1 MSADSVQLAGFDH
14 AQLYE
19 LIAGA
24 CDSADL
30 PVVITLNDE
39 EPPRNLF
46 LNQGAQ
52 KLLGYSPEEFRAM
65 PIWQWLAPD
74 QVARI
79 SAMREHSKQG
89 EALPNPME
97 TAVLSRSGQR
107 IDVEVSRSHPVVNGR
122 ALTVAFLFDISARKR
137 SELALRQSETRFR
150 ALIDGAPDGIAIL
163 LGPNVAFLNPAA
175 ARMLGTTTEDALGTP
190 ITDFLHPDDA
200 QLAAARIG
208 QLYRTGTRHPEPVE
222 YRTRSAGRELNL
234 EISSIPTEYQGK
246 PAVLAFARDVTERK
260 AIQARLVEADRLA
273 ALGVLSAGIAHE
285 INNPLA
291 YLLLNLEYLSRELPT
306 LAYEPNKLDAL
317 MVRVRDAC
325 HGAERVASIV
335 RDLRTFARAD
345 EGMRGPVDVKAALES
360 ALNIANNEIKQKAEL
375 VRDYEPVP
383 AVDANPNRIE
393 QVLLNLILN
402 AVQSLPGPGT
412 PGQEVR
418 ARLRTSEGQVG
429 ITIEDTGS
437 GIPESLLGK
446 IFDPFFTTK
455 PVGVGTGLGLPIC
468 RSIVR
473 GLGGEISVRSVL
485 GQGSA
490 FTVTLPASS
499 TALSPKGTPPR
510 TASPPPVQRGRL
522 LVVDDEIS
530 VARTLKALLQNEHDV
545 VLASNGAEALAA
557 IANSS
562 GDGFDV
568 IMCDLM
574 MPGMSGME
582 LYERL
587 KQAHPGLEARM
598 VFMTGGVSI
607 ERAREF
613 LDSRVNLTF
622 EKPFDFDRLKRAL
635 RRLVEAA
642 RSSS

>member
-150 ALIDGAPDGIAIL
+150 SLIDGAPDGIAIL